1 MTFSKSLTIFILLL
15 TSLQGSFAAI
25 NNNEV
30 VSDDKINVFEMKR
43 RMSDQAKNLKLIG
56 KEVKDVEYTLG
67 LNNKKYLKLAQDRA
81 EIEEGLSRAKKSA
94 DLDSDSLKKSYN
106 QAKSLLMGVLLNK
119 LEKTENPSDML
130 ARKIM
135 IEKLNLRLSE
145 LTSMMNANKQL
156 RIEVETL
163 EERLADSMR
172 TEKELLTVMNELENR
187 KRELRDSMSKEESAS
202 QELKKQFDDEK
213 NKLAL
218 NRKSQLMIKEK
229 EKLAPMQITEEIK
242 IPSVGVASSGE
253 YFPPVFS
260 YQGLEYDKKGVTFN
274 FQGKVEVR
282 ATKAGK
288 IVYTGSLANY
298 GNVLMIDHG
307 NDTRTVLLGQFD
319 FSVKNGDSVNQ
330 SQVVGYTSPKSYSAL
345 SEGKIYFE
353 VRKSNLAQNT
363 YLLLD
368 KKSLARKSSN

>member
-1 MTFSKSLTIFILLL
+1 MSFSQSIIFILLFL
-15 TSLQGSFAAI
+15 TSIHGSIAAV
-25 NNNEV
+25 NNDEV
-30 VSDDKINVFEMKR
+30 VSEEKINVFEMKR
-43 RMSDQAKNLKLIG
+43 RLTEQAKN
-56 KEVKDVEYTLG
+56 
-67 LNNKKYLKLAQDRA
+67 LKLAQDRA
-81 EIEEGLSRAKKSA
+81 AIEESLSRAKKSA

-187 KRELRDSMSKEESAS
+187 KRELRESMSKEEVAS
-202 QELKKQFDDEK
+202 QELKKQLDDEK

-218 NRKSQLMIKEK
+218 NRKSQLMVKEK

-242 IPSVGVASSGE
+242 IPSAVVAGGGGE
-253 YFPPVFS
+253 YFPPIYS

-319 FSVKNGDSVNQ
+319 FTVKNGDSVNQ
-330 SQVVGYTSPKSYSAL
+330 SQVVGYTSPKSTSAL

-368 KKSLARKSSN
+368 KKSLARNSSN